1 MLGVLEM
8 IPCIE
13 VERHSIALNH
23 GKRGQRIRAFFLED
37 EYLGENDLVEHECFD
52 TDDQYKM
59 G

>member
-1 MLGVLEM
+1 M

-59 G
+59 R